1 MTRFLLIRHGATD
14 AIGKRL
20 TGRAPGLHLNE
31 QGKLQVKELAE
42 RLRHLRINAVYCSP
56 LERTIE
62 TAEPIAFE
70 LKLQPIISE
79 EFLEIDFGQW
89 TNCAYDDVK
98 LQKDFQL
105 FNAFRSS
112 TRIPGGELMSE
123 AQLRIVQG
131 IEKLFP
137 VHQDETIVIVSH
149 ADVIRAAVAYYAGIH
164 LDLFQR
170 LHISPAS
177 VSIFELYQETAR
189 IVLLNHTGNISF

>member
-1 MTRFLLIRHGATD
+1 
-14 AIGKRL
+14 
-20 TGRAPGLHLNE
+20 LHLNE

-131 IEKLFP
+131 IEKLFS

-170 LHISPAS
+170 LHISPVS